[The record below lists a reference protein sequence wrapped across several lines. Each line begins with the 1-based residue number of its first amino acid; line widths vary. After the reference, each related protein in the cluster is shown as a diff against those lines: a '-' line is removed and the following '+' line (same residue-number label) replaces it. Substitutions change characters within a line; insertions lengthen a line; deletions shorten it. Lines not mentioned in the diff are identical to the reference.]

1 MVTNQTSWRPSM
13 GIGGSILLIV
23 VGAIMTFGLDD
34 TDLGPFN
41 LDTIG
46 WIFQL
51 AGLVGLLLTLYFW
64 NSRRRTVVRQVP
76 TAGGTAIPPTVD
88 EVVERRRTYEDRSY

>member
-1 MVTNQTSWRPSM
+1 M

-23 VGAIMTFGLDD
+23 VGAILTFGLDD

-76 TAGGTAIPPTVD
+76 PPPAGGTMIPPSGE
-88 EVVERRRTYEDRSY
+88 EVIEERRRRTY

>member
-1 MVTNQTSWRPSM
+1 M

-23 VGAIMTFGLDD
+23 IGAILTFGLDN

-46 WIFQL
+46 WILQA
-51 AGLVGLLLTLYFW
+51 AGLVGLVLTLWIW
-64 NSRRRTVVRQVP
+64 NSRRTRVVVAPPRTTPTDGDQV
-76 TAGGTAIPPTVD
+76 TQERYT
-88 EVVERRRTYEDRSY
+88 ERRNY